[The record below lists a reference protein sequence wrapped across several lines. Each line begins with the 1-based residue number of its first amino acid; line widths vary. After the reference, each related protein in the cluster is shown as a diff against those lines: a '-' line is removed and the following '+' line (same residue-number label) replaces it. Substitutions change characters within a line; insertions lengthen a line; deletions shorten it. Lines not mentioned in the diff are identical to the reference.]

1 MLNFANVVVDPVD
14 PAKAVTVV
22 DRDDGDI
29 VRAVVVG
36 EPWPYPY
43 DMVDAESV
51 VRAVPNAAVPDAAV
65 PDAAVPVAAVP
76 VEADPVEA
84 VAVTAVPAVEPKPV
98 AEPAPCATSDPV
110 VKTNPVVDV

>member
-1 MLNFANVVVDPVD
+1 MLKFANVVVDPVD
-14 PAKAVTVV
+14 PAKAVKVV

-51 VRAVPNAAVPDAAV
+51 VRAVP
-65 PDAAVPVAAVP
+65 DAAVPVAVVP

-84 VAVTAVPAVEPKPV
+84 VAVTAIPAVEPKPV

>member
-1 MLNFANVVVDPVD
+1 VLKFANVVVDPVD
-14 PAKAVTVV
+14 PAKAVKVV

-51 VRAVPNAAVPDAAV
+51 VRAVP
-65 PDAAVPVAAVP
+65 DAAVPVAVVP

-84 VAVTAVPAVEPKPV
+84 VAVTAIPAVEPKPV

>member
-1 MLNFANVVVDPVD
+1 VLKFANVVVDPVD
-14 PAKAVTVV
+14 PAKAVKVV

-43 DMVDAESV
+43 DMVAAESV
-51 VRAVPNAAVPDAAV
+51 VRAVPVAVV
-65 PDAAVPVAAVP
+65 PVEAVPVAAVP
-76 VEADPVEA
+76 VEVDPVEA

-98 AEPAPCATSDPV
+98 AEPAPCATSDPA
-110 VKTNPVVDV
+110 VKTNPIVDA